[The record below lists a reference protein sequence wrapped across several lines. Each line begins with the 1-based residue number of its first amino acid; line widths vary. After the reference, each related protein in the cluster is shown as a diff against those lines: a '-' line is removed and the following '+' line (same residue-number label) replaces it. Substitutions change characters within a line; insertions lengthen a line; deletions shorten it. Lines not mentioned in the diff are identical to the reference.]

1 MKEKFKKGYI
11 IFIKFYLYFFVA
23 AVVGWVYEV
32 LTIMLENH
40 HGFQNRGVLLGPYL
54 PVYGFGIGGTILLYL
69 IQPLIDKFTRK
80 ATTFVIVGSIFLVV
94 FLVDA
99 FIALG

>member
-69 IQPLIDKFTRK
+69 I
-80 ATTFVIVGSIFLVV
+80 
-94 FLVDA
+94 
-99 FIALG
+99 

>member
-1 MKEKFKKGYI
+1 MI
-11 IFIKFYLYFFVA
+11 
-23 AVVGWVYEV
+23 
-32 LTIMLENH
+32 ENH

-80 ATTFVIVGSIFLVV
+80 ETTFVIVGSIFLVV